1 MFILSFADS
10 GITKET
16 TEDGD
21 ATEYQTDY
29 YTEENITTQTK
40 LEKAIQLL
48 EVLLEDG
55 AVPKDDILGEL
66 NNYGISDRTVRR
78 AAHELGI
85 ISQTKLGVTT
95 WRLKN
100 TY

>member
-1 MFILSFADS
+1 M
-10 GITKET
+10 K
-16 TEDGD
+16 
-21 ATEYQTDY
+21 
-29 YTEENITTQTK
+29 TK

-55 AVPKDDILGEL
+55 AVPKDDILSEL